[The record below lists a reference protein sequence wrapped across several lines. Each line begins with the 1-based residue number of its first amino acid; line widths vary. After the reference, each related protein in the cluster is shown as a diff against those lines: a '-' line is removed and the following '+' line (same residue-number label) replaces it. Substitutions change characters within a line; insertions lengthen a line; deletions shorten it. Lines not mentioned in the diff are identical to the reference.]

1 MTIATHAFYLAVEG
15 GTNRTSGQTV
25 TGVGAANR
33 DKIERVFFRGFTT
46 LTSNATF
53 SLARAKTIQEA
64 RTLYGAGS
72 AVEAAVT
79 QAWNA
84 VGVF

>member
-1 MTIATHAFYLAVEG
+1 L
-15 GTNRTSGQTV
+15 SV

-33 DKIERVFFRGFTT
+33 DKVEKVFFRAFTT

-53 SLARAKTIQEA
+53 SLARSKTIQEA

-72 AVEAAVT
+72 NVETAIT
-79 QAWNA
+79 QAWTA